1 MAAPGRVVLLACGC
15 FNPITNMH
23 LRLFELARD
32 HLERTGLFKVVEGII
47 SPAHDKYGK
56 KGLVPSTDRVAM
68 AQLALSTSDWVR
80 VDSWESEQ
88 KGWLETAVV
97 ARHLKRQVQNKY
109 GSVVDAE
116 TDGPSRKRRKTRH
129 NANNRDGSAGS
140 STQVASGDVQLK
152 LLCGA
157 DLLESFAVPNLWS
170 DEHIKELVSEYGLV
184 VISRAGSNPEKFIYE
199 SDVLSK
205 YKSNIHL
212 VTEWIQNEISA
223 TKIRRSLKR
232 KESVRYLVPD
242 AVINYIKE
250 HQLYQPDTETS

>member
-32 HLERTGLFKVVEGII
+32 HLEKTGLYKVIEGII

-56 KGLVPSTDRVAM
+56 KGLVPSTDRIAM

-97 ARHLKRQVQNKY
+97 ARHLKRQVQN
-109 GSVVDAE
+109 
-116 TDGPSRKRRKTRH
+116 
-129 NANNRDGSAGS
+129 N
-140 STQVASGDVQLK
+140 STAVASGDVQLK

-157 DLLESFAVPNLWS
+157 DLLESFAVPKLWR
-170 DEHIKELVSEYGLV
+170 DEHIKELVSDFGLV

-205 YKSNIHL
+205 YKNNIHL

-223 TKIRRSLKR
+223 TKIRQELRSLRR

-242 AVINYIKE
+242 PVINYINE
-250 HQLYQPDTETS
+250 HQLYQPETETS